1 MMFISDFIL
10 SSLGL
15 VVISLMFDLQLENKE
30 LAKGYSE
37 VTVDADEVAVVASPG
52 GSAHALMNV
61 DTIRS
66 TFMLGCQDAVVNYH
80 DNSTDF
86 GVWKDLH

>member
-1 MMFISDFIL
+1 MSI
-10 SSLGL
+10 SSL
-15 VVISLMFDLQLENKE
+15 FDLQLEDKE

-37 VTVDADEVAVVASPG
+37 VTVGTDEVAVVASPS

-66 TFMLGCQDAVVNYH
+66 TFFVGCQDVVVKYNG
-80 DNSTDF
+80 SATDF
-86 GVWKDLH
+86 RVWKDLS